1 VALEGSISDDNFHKY
16 LFYIVLRK
24 VAYGVSQVKYKKVIQ
39 EATGESIKAT
49 LLKSVIKALD
59 LQEETASTFS
69 GDSVF
74 FVENSG
80 TTGSEFVK
88 LEEKE

>member
-1 VALEGSISDDNFHKY
+1 
-16 LFYIVLRK
+16 
-24 VAYGVSQVKYKKVIQ
+24 
-39 EATGESIKAT
+39 
-49 LLKSVIKALD
+49 VIKALD